1 MPLTNA
7 NGRKGTETAMTP
19 VTPRT
24 RVLFIGGIGRSGS
37 TLLNQ
42 LLGQVPGY
50 WAIGELD
57 HLWSHSL
64 RQDVECGC
72 NKPFRDCEF
81 WSQVGERAFGGW
93 SQIDLDK
100 VHALQRQVEQTKRVP
115 LLLAPRLLPSFHAA
129 LRSYADLLG
138 RVYATVGEVS
148 GAAVVVDS
156 SKSVAPLY
164 VRRHIPG
171 VDLRVVQ
178 LVRDP
183 RGVAY
188 SWSKT
193 VQRPEQSG
201 HQYMA
206 VWSPRLSSRRWMSNN
221 LLVAAL
227 DLARVPRMRVRY
239 EDMARDPGGT
249 LRRIL
254 TFAGTPPTAE
264 LLRFVEG
271 TSAELRPTHTAY
283 GNPMRFDT
291 GRIQIRLDE
300 AWRKKLPR
308 RQRGTI
314 EVLTWPLR
322 LRYGYRGP
330 AGPPGE
336 RP

>member
-1 MPLTNA
+1 M
-7 NGRKGTETAMTP
+7 TAAGQS
-19 VTPRT
+19 T

-37 TLLNQ
+37 TLLSQ
-42 LLGQVPGY
+42 MLGQVPGY
-50 WAIGELD
+50 LAIGELD

-72 NKPFRDCEF
+72 GKPFQDCEF
-81 WSQVGERAFGGW
+81 WSEVGVRAFGGW
-93 SQIDLDK
+93 DQLDLDS
-100 VHALQRQVEQTKRVP
+100 VQALQRRVEQTRRVP
-115 LLLAPRLLPSFHAA
+115 LLVAPRLAPSFRDA

-138 RVYATVGEVS
+138 RVYAAIGEVS
-148 GAAVVVDS
+148 GADVVVDS

-164 VRRHIPG
+164 VRRHIPS

-193 VQRPEQSG
+193 VQRPEQAG

-239 EDMARDPGGT
+239 EDLARDPGGT

-254 TFAGTPPTAE
+254 AFAGTPSAAE
-264 LLRFVEG
+264 LLGFVEG
-271 TSAELRPTHTAY
+271 TLAELHPTHTAY

-300 AWRKKLPR
+300 AWREKLPS

-314 EVLTWPLR
+314 ELLTWPLR
-322 LRYGYRGP
+322 LRYGYNGP
-330 AGPPGE
+330 A
-336 RP
+336 RPVGKRT